1 MIVYGTS
8 LAPAVRKILAFIAE
22 KGLAAEHRP
31 MAPHDRSAAFRTAS
45 PFGQIPALSDDAF
58 CLSDSTAICHY
69 LERRYPKPALFPADA
84 EAYGRMVW
92 FDQFAGN
99 FLGVA
104 ECKVVSNLVVKR
116 MRNEEPDMDVVR
128 SALSEELMP
137 LYDYLES
144 QIQGPFLAGEALSLA
159 DLAIASPFASLAIA
173 GHPVDVA
180 RWPCLATYLEGIL
193 GRDSM
198 RGIKD

>member
-1 MIVYGTS
+1 MIVYGAS
-8 LAPAVRKILAFIAE
+8 LAPAARKVLAFIAE
-22 KGLAAEHRP
+22 KGLVAEHRP
-31 MAPHDRSAAFRTAS
+31 MAPHDRSPAFRAAS
-45 PFGQIPALSDDAF
+45 PFGQIPAFSDGGF

-116 MRNEEPDMDVVR
+116 MRNEEPDMHVVR

-144 QIQGPFLAGEALSLA
+144 QIRGPFLVGEALSLA

-173 GHPVDVA
+173 GHPVDAA
-180 RWPCLATYLEGIL
+180 RWPCLATYLGGIL

-198 RGIKD
+198 RGIRD